1 MMSKPTIRLEVQ
13 GHTDNIGGE
22 EFNQLL
28 SERRAKAV
36 MDALISKGIEER
48 RLRYRGFGYSQ
59 PEVSNDTE
67 QGRAQNR
74 RTMFKVTAK

>member
-1 MMSKPTIRLEVQ
+1 MSKPTIRLEVQ
-13 GHTDNIGGE
+13 GHTDNIGGI
-22 EFNQLL
+22 EFNQAL

-67 QGRAQNR
+67 EGRAQNR